1 MKKEELKVTKLSKK
15 VMSLAVA
22 TFVTVSSVFSGNAG
36 NVDTAKAATTDTVKH
51 TYTVHFKM
59 PSAWTQTPT
68 LYAYSVKE
76 DAAKTL
82 DRPLGIF
89 PGEKMTKENTSTSD
103 KWYSTTVTT
112 TVDYAEV
119 IFSDGGI
126 AKGTQYEDPYGAGKV
141 DDYIVT
147 NRYPDAFVTDSNG
160 NVVKDK
166 ETGKPMEKRGF
177 TITSDVWF
185 DPATMTEPSTKNPS
199 TVATAT
205 PSTTSTVKPTASAS
219 TKPSAS
225 PSTAPTSTT
234 TTAPIVVPTV
244 EPVTGPQVSAD
255 VESNDVVNGNY
266 FYEEDNDY
274 INVKVNLAE
283 GATSATYS
291 IDNGPEKTITE
302 PTTVKVG
309 EGKIANSAV
318 TLTVKSTDGKT
329 TNVQNFTYFK
339 ATKVEAPKKLSTAM
353 FKLFNTVS
361 TLANGT
367 EVTAD
372 ATNVNAATTIPVHF
386 AAPTSWTAD
395 KDHSVYIYAYYN
407 VTEGGKTVAKW
418 PLGDWPG
425 TKVTKDTNGYYS
437 ANITVKDSDTNGAN
451 VMLVN
456 IKGELGDYKEDKKVE
471 NGHYYECTT
480 VNKMPCKVDT
490 EGNADLNG
498 QVDGYSVTKETWFTA
513 TSATDATA
521 TTVNPNATAT
531 PTATPTTKPTATPTT
546 APTAKPTVAPTLS
559 AYFGAEKSAPQYNT
573 TKQTISAVAVNATGT
588 VTYSFTVDGKVIYQ
602 GENNSTTWDASQL
615 EAGSH
620 TLTAV
625 ITDSSNASVGL
636 VKTYELV
643 KETPVATPVVTA
655 TASAIP
661 TVVPTVV
668 PTATAIATV
677 TPSAIPTVTPSAIP
691 TVTASAIP
699 TATPTAIPTIEPTAV
714 VVPTPDVPNG
724 DSVVTPAALS
734 GTISFSKTGKTAGE
748 TITIKAKGKN
758 GTPKYKYTYYVVKG
772 SKKTKLASNTTK
784 TSVQWTPAKAGTY
797 TIKVKITDAA
807 KKSKTISKKYKVKAR
822 VITIKAFKT
831 NKKSGQKVKTKIT
844 LTAKATTKKGKVSY
858 KFAVQKGNGKIKTIK
873 GYSSKAKKVWKP
885 TKKGTYTLY
894 VYVKNGKGVTVAKTK
909 KFVVK

>member
-89 PGEKMTKENTSTSD
+89 PGKKMTKENTSTSD

-266 FYEEDNDY
+266 FYEEYNDY

-386 AAPTSWTAD
+386 AMPAEWTATNN
-395 KDHSVYIYAYYN
+395 VYVYAYYDE
-407 VTEGGKTVAKW
+407 TSSDGTTKTVK
-418 PLGDWPG
+418 PLKAWPG
-425 TKVTKDTNGYYS
+425 TKATKDSNGYWS
-437 ANITVKDSDTNGAN
+437 IDVPTGSDGTVRVIFTSVT
-451 VMLVN
+451 
-456 IKGELGDYKEDKKVE
+456 GEAAATATLSSSGEY
-471 NGHYYECTT
+471 YYECES
-480 VNKMPCKVDT
+480 
-490 EGNADLNG
+490 EGQLP
-498 QVDGYSVTKETWFTA
+498 DGYETDKDGNKVKDEYGNDIPANGFLINEERWYTGA
-513 TSATDATA
+513 KY

-625 ITDSSNASVGL
+625 ITDSSNASVGR